1 VVIAGIRRV
10 GVERKLGLRAILSRA
25 YVADIIVDDAREHES
40 WAHPAIYRLEW
51 SIFGETTPQHQF
63 FKHEQE

>member
-1 VVIAGIRRV
+1 VVIAGIRRI
-10 GVERKLGLRAILSRA
+10 GGERKLGLRAVLSRGTLA
-25 YVADIIVDDAREHES
+25 HIIVDDAREHES
-40 WAHPAIYRLEW
+40 QAHPAIYRLEW